1 MINKIKEIILII
13 VGSLIFA
20 LAINYFAIPNELAE
34 GGVTGVTMITYYVL
48 GWSPGITNFILNG
61 LLVLIGYKLLHK
73 RVIVYTIICIIF
85 TSLFLHITE
94 GLGNPLDDTLLGAIF
109 AGILAGVGLGLV
121 FRGGGTSGGSAVI
134 ARLANQ
140 YLDWNISKTMLAIDL
155 LVVASAYFVIG
166 GEKTMYTVI
175 SLYIGTKV
183 LDYIIEGLN
192 PRKAI
197 TIISHRSAEVAEQV
211 NKKMQRGVTVFSAH
225 GSYTKEAKDVLY
237 VVVNKQELLELK
249 RIIHK
254 VDEQAFVVVHDVR
267 DVFGVGFTIPK
278 AS

>member
-1 MINKIKEIILII
+1 
-13 VGSLIFA
+13 
-20 LAINYFAIPNELAE
+20 
-34 GGVTGVTMITYYVL
+34 
-48 GWSPGITNFILNG
+48 
-61 LLVLIGYKLLHK
+61 
-73 RVIVYTIICIIF
+73 
-85 TSLFLHITE
+85 
-94 GLGNPLDDTLLGAIF
+94 
-109 AGILAGVGLGLV
+109 
-121 FRGGGTSGGSAVI
+121 
-134 ARLANQ
+134 
-140 YLDWNISKTMLAIDL
+140 
-155 LVVASAYFVIG
+155 
-166 GEKTMYTVI
+166 
-175 SLYIGTKV
+175 V

-197 TIISHRSAEVAEQV
+197 TIISHRSVEVAEQV